1 MDLLLSQ
8 AQRLFIE
15 DIQEFITSEITPY
28 LSRWYQED
36 IFPKGLLAKLSSR
49 ERLGFSQKEG
59 LWQESTMS
67 DNIIFYE
74 YMSAA
79 SPGITVAIL
88 AHTLLG
94 LYILYHWGN
103 QEQRDKYFIAGIKG
117 EKLAAFAN
125 TEPDTGSDAANI
137 SLEGKEVGDSFLLN
151 GTKMYITNGD
161 LADFLIVS
169 ARTDPKTARRSEGI
183 SLFVLDTAC
192 EGLERIKLPKKGW
205 LPSHLARLSFKNC
218 LVPGNNLIGELNEGY
233 KLIMK
238 TFTASRI
245 AIAAMAV
252 GTAYGAYCLALERAR
267 KREAFGKKIIEHQ
280 AKAYE
285 FSTMLTKIDAARL
298 LVQRAAWLKDK
309 REDYIMAS
317 SQAKL
322 FAAETAKTVTS
333 WAADI
338 FGAAGILETSPISR
352 YPGDAWA
359 ASLGEGTSDTQKLII
374 WRQIMAQLEKD

>member
-1 MDLLLSQ
+1 MDLTLSQ
-8 AQRLFIE
+8 TQRLFIK
-15 DIQEFITSEITPY
+15 DIKEFIAREITPN
-28 LSRWYQED
+28 LPRWYQED
-36 IFPKGLLAKLSSR
+36 IFPQELLPHLSSR
-49 ERLGFSQKEG
+49 QWLGFTQKEG
-59 LWQESTMS
+59 LWQESPMT

-74 YMSAA
+74 YMSAVT
-79 SPGITVAIL
+79 PGVTVGIL

-94 LYILYHWGN
+94 LYLLYHWGN
-103 QEQRDKYFIAGIKG
+103 QDQQDKYFIPGIKG
-117 EKLAAFAN
+117 DKLAAFAN
-125 TEPDTGSDAANI
+125 TEPETGSDASNI
-137 SLEGKEVGDSFLLN
+137 SLEAREVGDGFLLN

-161 LADFLIVS
+161 LADFLVVS
-169 ARTDPKTARRSEGI
+169 ARTSPKTAKRSEGI

-192 EGLERIKLPKKGW
+192 KGLERIKLPKKGW
-205 LPSHLARLSFKNC
+205 IPSHLARLSFKEC
-218 LVPGNNLIGELNEGY
+218 LVPRNNLIGDLDEGY
-233 KLIMK
+233 KLVMK

-267 KREAFGKKIIEHQ
+267 KRVAFGTKIIEHQ

-285 FSTMLTKIDAARL
+285 FSTMLTRIDAARL

-309 REDYIMAS
+309 GEDYIMAS

-322 FAAETAKTVTS
+322 FAAEEAKKITS

-338 FGAAGILETSPISR
+338 FGASGILETNPISR

-359 ASLGEGTSDTQKLII
+359 TSLGEGTNDIQKLII
-374 WRQIMAQLEKD
+374 WRQILARL